1 MNMGEQTAE
10 IGGCIVGL
18 TGNCERVRFRGPA
31 WVRTSDEPKQTLAA
45 GTLTETG
52 TTSRG
57 RF

>member
-18 TGNCERVRFRGPA
+18 PGSCERVRFRGPA

-52 TTSRG
+52 TTSRN
-57 RF
+57 